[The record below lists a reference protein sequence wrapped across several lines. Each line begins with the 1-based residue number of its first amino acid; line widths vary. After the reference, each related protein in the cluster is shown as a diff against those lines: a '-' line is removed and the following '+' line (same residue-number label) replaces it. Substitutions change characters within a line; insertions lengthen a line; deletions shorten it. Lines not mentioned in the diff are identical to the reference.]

1 MIKILSPL
9 LSGLEYDDYEMG
21 NMTDVE
27 MMEAEVNINID
38 NDDDDDDGDDDVD
51 DVDDD

>member
-1 MIKILSPL
+1 MMIKSFPSLP
-9 LSGLEYDDYEMG
+9 GLEYDDYEMG

-38 NDDDDDDGDDDVD
+38 NDDDDDDDYDDV
-51 DVDDD
+51 

>member
-38 NDDDDDDGDDDVD
+38 NDDDDDDNYDDV
-51 DVDDD
+51 